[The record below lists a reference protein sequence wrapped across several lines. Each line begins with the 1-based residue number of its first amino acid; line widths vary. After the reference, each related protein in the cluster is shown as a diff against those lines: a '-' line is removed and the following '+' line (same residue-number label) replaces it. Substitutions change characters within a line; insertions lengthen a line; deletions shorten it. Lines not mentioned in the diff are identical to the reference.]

1 MDPSISKDGTGN
13 VPTKIAASTTSE
25 PKRFLKRSEA
35 QVDLAQTLQEPE
47 QETTSAQKKRVQ
59 EALRLSA
66 DECSRPLNKCNIDQL
81 LKQIRAALNQ
91 HDGISTPEGIK
102 LIKDLT
108 SYELQMVLIHCLSDE
123 VTLRSISSLYSVQ
136 FQLPIFLQLFQTKT
150 HFDVYCNKVEATIS
164 DQKKS
169 IADLKASLALYYS
182 IAKLQDSMFES
193 TRACHNSRVKSL
205 EAELESKHAEIK
217 GLKKQATASE
227 QKASRLKRRH

>member
-1 MDPSISKDGTGN
+1 MDPSISKDGTGK

-35 QVDLAQTLQEPE
+35 QVDSAQTLQEPE
-47 QETTSAQKKRVQ
+47 QETTSAQKKRVL

-81 LKQIRAALNQ
+81 LQQIRAALNQ
-91 HDGISTPEGIK
+91 HDGISIPDGIK

-123 VTLRSISSLYSVQ
+123 
-136 FQLPIFLQLFQTKT
+136 
-150 HFDVYCNKVEATIS
+150 
-164 DQKKS
+164 
-169 IADLKASLALYYS
+169 
-182 IAKLQDSMFES
+182 DSMFES

-217 GLKKQATASE
+217 ALKKQATASE